1 MAEFDRILRSLRE
14 EEKQAREPTSAT
26 SATRQQPVRAAVN
39 VQQPPPQSSTSVSA
53 AAGNSLLAV
62 NAQPPPQPSISV
74 SAASNSL
81 SSRPMLQSQHN
92 LPPPP
97 AAPQSG
103 RAAAFSQQD
112 QQQDQEP
119 PVSGST
125 PAGNSSLRSSF
136 SAITPSTPRVTFNP
150 VNKIQYFTPASS
162 ASSSDLSSASPA
174 LSSASSSASSAS
186 SSASS
191 GSSQQGP
198 VNLGYGLYIDPDKE
212 GVFSGVNTSSESVR
226 HHGFRRPASVPSLS
240 PSGLSPRGRVF
251 SPFASHGSAAA
262 IGSTRKQ
269 HQQQQ
274 QDPYSDF
281 KMNIANKNE

>member
-1 MAEFDRILRSLRE
+1 
-14 EEKQAREPTSAT
+14 
-26 SATRQQPVRAAVN
+26 
-39 VQQPPPQSSTSVSA
+39 
-53 AAGNSLLAV
+53 
-62 NAQPPPQPSISV
+62 
-74 SAASNSL
+74 
-81 SSRPMLQSQHN
+81 MLQSQHN

-240 PSGLSPRGRVF
+240 LADFPLEDVYFLLLPLTV
-251 SPFASHGSAAA
+251 PLPPLV
-262 IGSTRKQ
+262 
-269 HQQQQ
+269 QQEN
-274 QDPYSDF
+274 
-281 KMNIANKNE
+281 NINNSNKTHIVISK